1 MLIIDV
7 SEARSKPGELFT
19 HHLTYLPEPDDADE
33 EAKLLE
39 PTSVEVQV
47 SYSNGVFLVDT
58 AVRMQLQ
65 LHCARCLEPFECQIK
80 TRFSEEYGT
89 AGNDTGESEE
99 ENVVV
104 NDRIDL
110 TERVRDTIIGS
121 VPMKALCRED
131 CPGLCAHCEVS
142 PAEGPGDCS
151 KDEIDPR
158 MAGLARLLEGYKKKG
173 VE

>member
-19 HHLTYLPEPDDADE
+19 HHLTYSPEPDDADE
-33 EAKLLE
+33 EATLLE
-39 PTSVEVQV
+39 PAPVEIQV

-58 AVRMQLQ
+58 AVRMQLRLQ
-65 LHCARCLEPFECQIK
+65 CARCLEPFEREVN
-80 TRFSEEYGT
+80 TRFSEEYDT
-89 AGNDTGESEE
+89 AVTDNANPEE

-104 NDRIDL
+104 NDQIDL
-110 TERVRDTIIGS
+110 TERVRDAIIGS

-131 CPGLCAHCEVS
+131 CPGLCPGYEVS
-142 PAEGPGDCS
+142 PAEGPCDQ
-151 KDEIDPR
+151 EIDPR